1 MTTVKSAASVA
12 LVPLLVIGALQV
24 LRANPFVASDP
35 GVRGGPAGV
44 GDQVDGL
51 TPAQDAFF
59 AHGRVEF
66 EETDGTDEGLGPRF
80 NLDSCLGCHAQPV
93 SGGTSPFVNPQVAVA
108 NALGATN
115 DVPSFITAAGPVREA
130 RFKFNPNGTPD
141 GGVHAL
147 FVTTGR
153 SDAPGCNAVQE
164 NFEAQVANHNVIFRI
179 PTPTFGAGLIEAIPD
194 AAIEANRASSS
205 FLKLLFG
212 ISGRANHNGNDGT
225 IARFGWKA
233 QNKSLLLF
241 SGEAYNVEMGITN
254 ELFQDERDG
263 NPKCQFTTSP
273 NSVTNFEAGT
283 NAEVVSAIEAFGF
296 FMRFLAPPIPST
308 TSPGGPASIA
318 AGRLTFTNAGCALC
332 HTPALMTGDT
342 TVTALANKQ
351 ANLFS
356 DLLIHNMGPGLADQV
371 SQGQARGDEFRTAP
385 LWGLGKRI
393 FFLHDGR
400 TTDLIQAIRAH
411 RSGGNSQ
418 FGPSEANVSVDVF
431 NGLSESSKQNLL
443 NFLRSL

>member
-1 MTTVKSAASVA
+1 
-12 LVPLLVIGALQV
+12 
-24 LRANPFVASDP
+24 
-35 GVRGGPAGV
+35 V
-44 GDQVDGL
+44 GDKVVGL
-51 TPAQDAFF
+51 TGAQEAFF
-59 AHGRVEF
+59 DHGREEF
-66 EETDGTDEGLGPRF
+66 EETETVPEGLGPRL

-93 SGGTSPFVNPQVAVA
+93 SGGTSPLVNPQVAFA

-115 DVPSFITAAGPVREA
+115 AVPSFITAAGPVREA
-130 RFKFNPNGTPD
+130 RFKVNPNGTPD

-147 FVTTGR
+147 FVVTGR
-153 SDAPGCNAVQE
+153 TDAPGCDAAQE
-164 NFEAQVANHNVIFRI
+164 DFEAQVAHHNVVFRI
-179 PTPTFGAGLIEAIPD
+179 PTPTFGAGLIEAVPY
-194 AAIEANRASSS
+194 AAIDANRTSSAG
-205 FLKLLFG
+205 LKALFG
-212 ISGRANHNGNDGT
+212 ISGRANRNGNDGT
-225 IARFGWKA
+225 ISRFGWKA

-241 SGEAYNVEMGITN
+241 AGEAYNVEMGISN

-273 NSVTNFEAGT
+273 NSVANFQAGT
-283 NAEVVSAIEAFGF
+283 NAEAVSAIEAFGF
-296 FMRFLAPPIPST
+296 FMRFLAPPTPSA
-308 TSPGGPASIA
+308 TSPGGAASIL
-318 AGRLTFTNAGCALC
+318 AGRLTFTNAGCSLC
-332 HTPALMTGDT
+332 HTPTLKTGNT
-342 TVTALANKQ
+342 SVTALANKDV
-351 ANLFS
+351 NLFS
-356 DLLIHNMGPGLADQV
+356 DLLIHNMGPGLADEV

-400 TTDLIQAIRAH
+400 TKDLIEAIRAH